1 VLDKING
8 LFSGK
13 RERKSDIPP
22 VPQLHESQF
31 RAMENRNDAATAH
44 GRTPAPKM
52 PTGKV
57 PNVTTTQVVPRS
69 SPPSNPAEED
79 TTLMD
84 GIDLEKDLHSFVSL
98 CRSLIEKAKIDPNP
112 RRRDRMLKF
121 AQVRSLIVIEGTL

>member
-22 VPQLHESQF
+22 VPQLHESQV
-31 RAMENRNDAATAH
+31 RAMENRYDATAVH
-44 GRTPAPKM
+44 DRTPAPKM
-52 PTGKV
+52 PSGKA
-57 PNVTTTQVVPRS
+57 PNVTTTQVAPRS
-69 SPPSNPAEED
+69 SPPSNPAAED

-98 CRSLIEKAKIDPNP
+98 CRSLIEKAKVDPNP

-121 AQVRSLIVIEGTL
+121 AQVKSLIVIQGTL